1 MEEHNFGWALRQL
14 RSGESVSRENWNG
27 KGMFI
32 YLVGDRRYPPST
44 KVGQLIADAEGDGR
58 VPYRPYIAM
67 KTAQGDVVPW
77 VASQSDLL
85 ADDWNGGPNG

>member
-1 MEEHNFGWALRQL
+1 MEEHDFGWALRHL
-14 RSGESVSRENWNG
+14 KAADTVSRSSWNG
-27 KGMFI
+27 KGMYI
-32 YLVGDRRYPPST
+32 YLVREGRYPPT
-44 KVGQLIADAEGDGR
+44 TPAGEAIAFQQSDHR

-85 ADDWNGGPNG
+85 ADDWMEGAN